1 MNVRLLS
8 IELYHQPGN
17 LTQGTVRLGT
27 CIFTLDLIR
36 EFLPEKLIE
45 DLIRLRLIRLVL
57 WFCLI

>member
-1 MNVRLLS
+1 M
-8 IELYHQPGN
+8 EPYHQPVN
-17 LTQGTVRLGT
+17 LTQGTVRFDT
-27 CIFTLDLIR
+27 FIFTLDLIR